1 MNLTFKFTL
10 LATFTLIT
18 STSLF
23 ARWTTQEEVMRAA
36 TTTLAKP
43 LFQKNFPNASIA
55 SVVDLGDLWCVNLAP
70 KGHLLFAAS
79 TKQTP
84 LLAYGFGT
92 YATPN
97 EKSPEFTLLSG
108 MHRRAKQLES
118 QTVATFSTSLTPAEA
133 EWEALLNPQP
143 KAQFFTVTEEE
154 KEEGEE
160 EEGLSDSVDLTSED
174 GWNTDWNQCEPW
186 NDFCPQFGAESAAKN
201 AYHNRAPVGGAA
213 TMYTQIMKYYEWPQR
228 IDTIYA
234 DTLTAHASVLKDD
247 EGNRIDY
254 DMRFHGG
261 LPIQW
266 DKIENHYWEINT
278 LESGAETMARLYS
291 SEKDRF
297 DVARLGLLI
306 DIIAKMEFNAAD
318 TDGSGT
324 TLVNGCSND
333 WYEFGTTESKDT
345 TEEKNVPFTE
355 EQLQNIKTVLSDG
368 MPLPASIPGHA
379 IFVCGYQETEGE
391 TFLRLNYGWN
401 NSKHNENDTEGSN
414 RYYLAGT
421 VENKKEDATQLDA
434 WVLGHAPKMQVQVTP
449 LPKVVNVNA
458 LPTLTWMVPKYHA
471 EDFTSFTVSAT
482 PYSADATTTY
492 DTIDAFEDA
501 TADENLFSISTLE
514 DEAGNQADA
523 LTINASQYGIEV
535 YAFPEAFIPTEDTT
549 FSFDITDLR
558 NNKEEPFNTMVNV
571 QLWNEEDMT
580 WKTLATFPEKNQD
593 LPEAI
598 ELSLANVANRFCKLR
613 LSLSD
618 AEEDEE
624 EEGEEDGN
632 EENEGEGNEE
642 SAQTPYYALTNLILD
657 NVYAPGTTKTKN
669 ITKAA
674 TRKLALTTNLMP
686 EVGARYRIKVNA
698 TTAENDPVHFGETFT
713 RLTDEAV
720 ATPSIQSITPMGDT
734 SLIDDILLKGDLYGT
749 STFRV
754 TCNDDVTKIRVW
766 PSCTTLITD
775 DDITIEKQD
784 NASVFDITIQS
795 PEFNPSELD
804 ALDGSRMI
812 LTLEARTAQGNVVYR
827 DITLALRTVIE
838 WSVDTETLEIPRA
851 WFREYNLADADTS
864 VDELTVEELKA
875 LAEEDYDEDGLLNWQ
890 EYLCGTNPT
899 DDTAKLQIKDLVFNE
914 DGTLQKV
921 IYTPETA
928 ANGTITLEG
937 KATLTDASWAAADLT
952 THRFFRLRVTK

>member
-1 MNLTFKFTL
+1 
-10 LATFTLIT
+10 
-18 STSLF
+18 
-23 ARWTTQEEVMRAA
+23 MRAA

-92 YATPN
+92 HVTPN

-118 QTVATFSTSLTPAEA
+118 QTVATFSTALTPAEA

-143 KAQFFTVTEEE
+143 KAQLFTVTEEE
-154 KEEGEE
+154 GEEDEEGEE
-160 EEGLSDSVDLTSED
+160 EEGLPDSVDLTSED
-174 GWNTDWNQCEPW
+174 GWDPDWNQCEPW
-186 NDFCPQFGAESAAKN
+186 NDFCPQFGAEPASKN
-201 AYHNRAPVGGAA
+201 AYHNRAPVGCAA

-234 DTLTAHASVLKDD
+234 ETLSALASVLKDED
-247 EGNRIDY
+247 GNRIDY

-266 DKIENHYWEINT
+266 DKIKNHYWEISQ

-291 SEKDRF
+291 TEEERF

-306 DIIAKMEFNAAD
+306 DIVAKMNFNAAD

-333 WYEFGTTESKDT
+333 WYEFGTAEGKDT

-379 IFVCGYQETEGE
+379 IFICGYQETEGE

-449 LPKVVNVNA
+449 LPKVINVDA
-458 LPTLTWMVPKYHA
+458 LPTLTWMVPKFHA
-471 EDFTSFTVSAT
+471 EDFTTFTVSAT
-482 PYSADATTTY
+482 PYSADAITTY
-492 DTIDAFEDA
+492 DTIDAFENA
-501 TADENLFSISTLE
+501 TADENIFSISTLE
-514 DEAGNQADA
+514 DEAGDQADA
-523 LTINASQYGIEV
+523 LTINASEYGIEV
-535 YAFPEAFIPTEDTT
+535 YTFPEAFIPTEDTT

-571 QLWNEEDMT
+571 QLWDEVDMT
-580 WKTLATFPEKNQD
+580 WKTLATFPEKDQD

-598 ELSLANVANRFCKLR
+598 ELSLADVANRFCKLR

-624 EEGEEDGN
+624 EEEEEEEEGEGN
-632 EENEGEGNEE
+632 DENEGEGNEE
-642 SAQTPYYALTNLILD
+642 SAQKPHYALTNLILD
-657 NVYAPGTTKTKN
+657 NVYAPDTTKTKK
-669 ITKAA
+669 ITKAV
-674 TRKLALTTNLMP
+674 TRKLDLKDKGLMT

-698 TTAENDPVHFGETFT
+698 TTAENEPVHFGETFT

-720 ATPSIQSITPMGDT
+720 ATPSIESITPMGDT
-734 SLIDDILLKGDLYGT
+734 SLIDDILLKGNLYGT

-754 TCNDDVTKIRVW
+754 TCNDDVTNMRVW

-775 DDITIEKQD
+775 DDIIIKKQD
-784 NASVFDITIQS
+784 NAPVFDITIQS
-795 PEFNPSELD
+795 PEFDPSELD

-812 LTLEARTAQGNVVYR
+812 LTLEARTAQGNVVYH

-838 WSVDTETLEIPRA
+838 WSVDEETLEIPRA

-864 VDELTVEELKA
+864 VGELTVEELKA
-875 LAEEDYDEDGLLNWQ
+875 LAEEDNDGDGLLNWQ
-890 EYLCGTNPT
+890 EYLCGTDPT

-937 KATLTDASWAAADLT
+937 KATLTDVSWDEADLT
-952 THRFFRLRVTK
+952 KHRFFRLRVTTK